1 VFEKLNHEEHLN
13 EYPFYKELGIDLEEY
28 GKIDRKI
35 EKDIYSTVDQDNK
48 TPFPV
53 ELDDLTRLHFL
64 VLSRKV
70 TTILEFGVGKS
81 TLVFNDALKLNKQK
95 HEKYIKDNLRRSN
108 LFECHSVDNNNEW
121 LEEVKKEFGNLE
133 HVNLHYSP
141 LEVST
146 FNSRVCTF
154 YSDMPNISPDLIYLD
169 APDQFSASGNVR
181 GISTAHSDRMP
192 MSADILAF
200 EHFLTPGTLIV
211 VDGRTANARFL
222 KANFQRNWSHHHSV
236 EHDQHFFELRE
247 QPLGKYN
254 LSQIEYC
261 LGKDWLEDL

>member
-1 VFEKLNHEEHLN
+1 MFEKLNHEEHLN

-108 LFECHSVDNNNEW
+108 LFECHSV
-121 LEEVKKEFGNLE
+121 
-133 HVNLHYSP
+133 
-141 LEVST
+141 
-146 FNSRVCTF
+146 
-154 YSDMPNISPDLIYLD
+154 
-169 APDQFSASGNVR
+169 
-181 GISTAHSDRMP
+181 
-192 MSADILAF
+192 
-200 EHFLTPGTLIV
+200 
-211 VDGRTANARFL
+211 
-222 KANFQRNWSHHHSV
+222 